1 MRATGHTLVLVPTEI
16 ERRHLARHPNFDA
29 AACCELCGF
38 GPVAAAARTASLIA
52 AQKPARVILAG
63 IAGTYDR
70 QRLPVGAAAVF
81 GRVVM
86 YGIGVGTGSRFVPAG
101 AMGFPQWPGN
111 GDDDRTIDDE
121 LGLSI
126 PVPAAAGPLLT
137 CCAASVSAD
146 EARRRTQFH
155 PGVLA
160 EDMEGFGVAVACR
173 LAAVPL
179 AITRG
184 ISNLAGNRSTSRWQV
199 PEAMDAVWPIVNDLV
214 TRPAWDDLR

>member
-1 MRATGHTLVLVPTEI
+1 MHATPRTLVLVPTDI
-16 ERRHLARHPNFDA
+16 ERRHLTRQPGFGGA
-29 AACCELCGF
+29 APCELCGF
-38 GPVAAAARTASLIA
+38 GPVAAAARTAGLIA
-52 AQKPARVILAG
+52 QHTPDRVVLTG
-63 IAGTYDR
+63 IAGTFDR
-70 QRLPVGAAAVF
+70 QRLAVGDAAVF

-86 YGIGVGTGSRFVPAG
+86 YGIGVGTGSRFVSAG
-101 AMGFPQWPGN
+101 QMGFPQWPGN
-111 GDDDRTIDDE
+111 GDDDGIIQDE

-126 PVPAAAGPLLT
+126 PVPAAPGPLLT

-146 EARRRTQFH
+146 EAHRRAQFH
-155 PGVLA
+155 PGALA

-199 PEAMDAVWPIVNDLV
+199 AEAMDAVWPIVNDLV
-214 TRPAWDDLR
+214 AKPVWDELR